1 MIPEAPVAAGVPM
14 LQNLCIDFRQKC
26 HDLSL
31 KLLPY
36 AEMIAP
42 PSTKTTT
49 QEGKGDQKMAGELLA
64 SLMMGE
70 GRVPSQA
77 IIDAYGND
85 TEKCPKVVDE

>member
-1 MIPEAPVAAGVPM
+1 
-14 LQNLCIDFRQKC
+14 
-26 HDLSL
+26 
-31 KLLPY
+31 
-36 AEMIAP
+36 MIAP

-77 IIDAYGND
+77 IIDAYGDD
-85 TEKCPKVVDE
+85 TEKSA